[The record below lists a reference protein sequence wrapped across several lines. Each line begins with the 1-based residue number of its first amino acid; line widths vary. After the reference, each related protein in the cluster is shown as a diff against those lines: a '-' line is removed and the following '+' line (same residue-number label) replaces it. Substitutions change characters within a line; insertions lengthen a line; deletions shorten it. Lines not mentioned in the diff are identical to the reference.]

1 MKKILAIVLLL
12 VMAVACVACSQNRT
26 AKTSQEKM
34 FSYTISN
41 ETGKTVDRAF
51 VADDNSPSKAE
62 VVFHQSGLKSG
73 AKTSVSLTAVPDRNG
88 FPSLTASYTIGNT
101 EYLTKVHEKEGT
113 IRLTAETE
121 AIAAASRK

>member
-26 AKTSQEKM
+26 AKNSQEKM
-34 FSYTISN
+34 FTYTISN

-62 VVFHQSGLKSG
+62 VVS
-73 AKTSVSLTAVPDRNG
+73 
-88 FPSLTASYTIGNT
+88 
-101 EYLTKVHEKEGT
+101 
-113 IRLTAETE
+113 
-121 AIAAASRK
+121 